1 MSLRRARGFTLLEL
15 LVVIVII
22 GIVIAGTLL
31 ALGSTGR
38 DRGLQEERDRL
49 TALIDYVRDRGA
61 LMTTEYGILC
71 GQHGYRFVYY
81 DDLTMQWAPETLDDT
96 LRVRKLPDGLSLQ
109 LIVEGRTVLLDD
121 AALQVSPSA
130 GSLVALGSNPSGNAS
145 AAGGASVNAAPDS
158 QLGAPGAQSNAPQI
172 MLLSNGDTN
181 AFELTILR
189 DSANRRVTLK
199 SASDGTISAG
209 EIVDAPQ

>member
-22 GIVIAGTLL
+22 GIVISGTLL
-31 ALGSTGR
+31 ALGATGR

-109 LIVEGRTVLLDD
+109 LIVEGRTVQLDD
-121 AALQVSPSA
+121 AALQVAPSA
-130 GSLVALGSNPSGNAS
+130 GSLVALGSNPNANAS
-145 AAGGASVNAAPDS
+145 AAGGASASSAPDS

-209 EIVDAPQ
+209 DIVDAPQ

>member
-1 MSLRRARGFTLLEL
+1 
-15 LVVIVII
+15 
-22 GIVIAGTLL
+22 
-31 ALGSTGR
+31 
-38 DRGLQEERDRL
+38 
-49 TALIDYVRDRGA
+49 
-61 LMTTEYGILC
+61 
-71 GQHGYRFVYY
+71 
-81 DDLTMQWAPETLDDT
+81 
-96 LRVRKLPDGLSLQ
+96 
-109 LIVEGRTVLLDD
+109 VLLDD

-130 GSLVALGSNPSGNAS
+130 GSLVALGSNPTGNAS
-145 AAGGASVNAAPDS
+145 AAGGASVSGAADS

-209 EIVDAPQ
+209 DIVDAPQ

>member
-1 MSLRRARGFTLLEL
+1 
-15 LVVIVII
+15 
-22 GIVIAGTLL
+22 
-31 ALGSTGR
+31 
-38 DRGLQEERDRL
+38 
-49 TALIDYVRDRGA
+49 
-61 LMTTEYGILC
+61 MTTEYGILC

-81 DDLTMQWAPETLDDT
+81 DDRTMQWAPETLDDT
-96 LRVRKLPDGLSLQ
+96 LRERKLPDGLSLQ

-130 GSLVALGSNPSGNAS
+130 GSLVALGTNPAGSATAGNAT
-145 AAGGASVNAAPDS
+145 AAGGASASAAADS
-158 QLGAPGAQSNAPQI
+158 QLGTPGTQSDAPQI

-189 DSANRRVTLK
+189 DSANRRVTVK

-209 EIVDAPQ
+209 DIVDAPQ

>member
-22 GIVIAGTLL
+22 GIVISGTLL
-31 ALGSTGR
+31 ALGATGQ

-49 TALIDYVRDRGA
+49 TALVDYVRDRGA

-81 DDLTMQWAPETLDDT
+81 DDRTMQWAPETLDDT
-96 LRVRKLPDGLSLQ
+96 LRERKLPDGLSLQ

-121 AALQVSPSA
+121 AALQIPPSA
-130 GSLVALGSNPSGNAS
+130 GSLAALGGNTAGSAS
-145 AAGGASVNAAPDS
+145 AAGGASVSGASDS

-209 EIVDAPQ
+209 DIVDAPQ

>member
-22 GIVIAGTLL
+22 GIVISGTLL
-31 ALGSTGR
+31 ALGATGR

-109 LIVEGRTVLLDD
+109 LIVEGRTVQLDD
-121 AALQVSPSA
+121 AALQVAPSA
-130 GSLVALGSNPSGNAS
+130 GSLVALGSNPNANAS
-145 AAGGASVNAAPDS
+145 AAGGASASSAPDS

-189 DSANRRVTLK
+189 DSTGLDNLSVEVVMRNLEQLLNR
-199 SASDGTISAG
+199 G
-209 EIVDAPQ
+209 